1 MIEVINQLTYFIL
14 FLVVVMLEG
23 LILECKKEGTGNG
36 NRFEKHHLQ
45 PLNFFCELACL

>member
-14 FLVVVMLEG
+14 FLLLQYWRASYWSV
-23 LILECKKEGTGNG
+23 KQGTGNG